1 MAELNTGDGGGGKKG
16 SKKVRSKKQN
26 SKVDLTAMVDLAFLL
41 ITFFMLTT
49 SLSKP
54 QSMDLGLPDKDDD
67 PTKNKDVKVDENRTM
82 TILLGDDNKMKMYMG
97 LLATPKI
104 APKDMAYGKEGIRK
118 ELLKQRDAVIQ
129 YTGNKDKGLIVIIKP
144 SKKSSYR
151 NLVDILDE
159 MAITDVPT
167 YAIVNDYTPEESKL
181 IGVDNAGAATAGPD
195 AAATT
200 EAPAAE

>member
-1 MAELNTGDGGGGKKG
+1 MAELNTGDSGGGKKG

-54 QSMDLGLPDKDDD
+54 QSMDLGLPDKEDD
-67 PTKNKDVKVDENRTM
+67 PNKDKPVKVDENRTM
-82 TILLGDDNKMKMYMG
+82 TILLGENNQMKYYMG

-104 APKDMAYGKEGIRK
+104 APKEVAYGKDGIRK
-118 ELLKQRDAVIQ
+118 VLLKEKVEVIK

-144 SKKSSYR
+144 SKKSNYR

-159 MAITDVPT
+159 MAIVDVPT
-167 YAIVNDYTPEESKL
+167 YAIVNDYSPEEKKL
-181 IGVDNAGAATAGPD
+181 IGLSGD
-195 AAATT
+195 A
-200 EAPAAE
+200 APAAETPAP